1 MRLAAVRWLV
11 AAFLAVPLLGPA
23 VVPAAQEPAARVLYV
38 RAGTLLDGTG
48 GPARRDIAILVR
60 GERIEKVEPARSFPP
75 PAGAVILDLSGK
87 TVLPGLIDCHV
98 HLTGELK
105 KGWEWEPVTR
115 TPIDAGIAGTVYAL
129 RTLRAGFTTVRNLG
143 DEGGA
148 SVPLRRAIEA
158 GLIEGPR
165 IITARRSLS
174 ITGGHGD
181 DLNAFRPDLRLAGVE
196 PLDAGVCDSPD
207 ACRAAVRYQVKY
219 GADVIKLLA
228 TGGVLSSGDELGA
241 RQFSDEELRA
251 IIGEAHALG
260 RKAAAHAHGTAGI
273 KAAVLAGIDSIE
285 HGSILDDEA
294 VRLMK
299 EHGTYL
305 VPTLMAGEAV
315 ENLAKSGEMPEF
327 AAAKALAVRPL
338 MQQSFRK
345 AVAGGVKIAFGTDSG
360 VTPHGRNAHEFEL
373 MVAGGMKPMEAIV
386 AATRSAADLL
396 GRARDLGTVEP
407 GKLADLVAVDG
418 DPLAGIAVLKAPA
431 AVIKGGR
438 PVDLGRDEGSRPGGR
453 P

>member
-1 MRLAAVRWLV
+1 
-11 AAFLAVPLLGPA
+11 
-23 VVPAAQEPAARVLYV
+23 
-38 RAGTLLDGTG
+38 
-48 GPARRDIAILVR
+48 
-60 GERIEKVEPARSFPP
+60 
-75 PAGAVILDLSGK
+75 
-87 TVLPGLIDCHV
+87 
-98 HLTGELK
+98 
-105 KGWEWEPVTR
+105 
-115 TPIDAGIAGTVYAL
+115 
-129 RTLRAGFTTVRNLG
+129 RAGFTTVRNLG
-143 DEGGA
+143 DSGGA
-148 SVPLRRAIEA
+148 SVSLRHAIED

-165 IITARRSLS
+165 IVTAREMLS
-174 ITGGHGD
+174 MTGGPGD
-181 DLNAFRPDLRLAGVE
+181 DFNAFRPDLRVAGAGKIE
-196 PLDAGVCDSPD
+196 SGVCDSAD
-207 ACRAAVRYQVKY
+207 ECRAAVRHQGKY
-219 GADVIKLLA
+219 GADLIKIAA
-228 TGGVLSSGDELGA
+228 TGGVLSAGDELGA

-251 IIGEAHALG
+251 LIGEAHALG
-260 RKAAAHAHGTAGI
+260 RKVAAHAHGTAGI

-305 VPTLMAGEAV
+305 VPTLMAGEEV
-315 ENLAKSGEMPEF
+315 ETLAKSGEMPEF
-327 AAAKALAVRPL
+327 AAAKALSVRPL

-345 AVAGGVKIAFGTDSG
+345 AVAGGVKIAFGIDSG